1 MVSDTARSLA
11 PHIWIRRLVAAFLA
25 ISYLLLAVG
34 LIQMSVVP
42 TKYLWL
48 FLPLYGL
55 ILAFIGWRLLTSKR
69 NWRHPLFLLALCAAI
84 LFTITNA
91 AGYMVLRSTNGLLGS
106 VQPAQTSY
114 VDYVLVAKKGSSI
127 QVGAANTVGV
137 VTNDPTY
144 QANTKALTN
153 ETPAKQQTA
162 ATLTDAVESLR
173 TGSTE
178 LISIRKASLSLIE
191 DNYADFYKDV
201 VVLATY
207 QVKGDTSDQPTAD
220 VAKPFVLY
228 VSGIDT
234 YGDISTVSRSDVNM
248 LVVINPQ
255 TRQILLVNTPRD
267 YYVQLHGTTGTKDK
281 LTHAGIYGIDMSR
294 KTMQDLYGVPI
305 DYYTRVNF
313 SSLVNIIDT
322 IGPIDVYSDYSFKS
336 YHEGYNTL
344 NSKQALEFARER
356 YSFNEGDR
364 QRGRNQQRV
373 IEAIV
378 AKLNRPE
385 NAIHMNAILATIQG
399 SVETNMSEAS
409 LKKLIRTQLN
419 DMKAWS
425 VESIDVDGT
434 GSMQATYSMGAQPLY
449 VMVPNNI
456 SLGTAQQRIR
466 DILIAH

>member
-1 MVSDTARSLA
+1 MVSDTARLLA
-11 PHIWIRRLVAAFLA
+11 LHVWIRRLVAVFLA
-25 ISYLLLAVG
+25 VSYLLLIIG

-48 FLPLYGL
+48 CLPLYGL
-55 ILAFIGWRLLTSKR
+55 ILAFIGWRLLTSTHNR
-69 NWRHPLFLLALCAAI
+69 RHPLFLLTLCAAV
-84 LFTITNA
+84 LFTITNT
-91 AGYMVLRSTNGLLGS
+91 AGYMVFRSTNGLLGS
-106 VQPAQTSY
+106 VQSVQTPY
-114 VDYVLVAKKGSSI
+114 IDYVLVAKKGSSV
-127 QVGAANTVGV
+127 QVSSARTVGV

-144 QANTKALTN
+144 QANAKALTN
-153 ETPAKQQTA
+153 ETPGQQQPQE
-162 ATLTDAVESLR
+162 TLTDAVESLR

-191 DNYADFYKDV
+191 DNYADFYKDI

-234 YGDISTVSRSDVNM
+234 YGDVSTVSRSDVNM

-281 LTHAGIYGIDMSR
+281 LTHAGIYGVDMSR

-313 SSLVNIIDT
+313 SSLVKIIDT

-373 IEAIV
+373 IEAII
-378 AKLNRPE
+378 AKLSEPSN
-385 NAIHMNAILATIQG
+385 IVHYTSLLGTLQG
-399 SVETNMSEAS
+399 SVQTNISKAS
-409 LKKLIRTQLN
+409 LTTLANKQLD
-419 DMKAWS
+419 DMKRWQ
-425 VESIDVDGT
+425 VTSIDVDGT
-434 GSMQATYSMGAQPLY
+434 GATSPTYSMGSMPLY
-449 VMVPNNI
+449 VMIPN
-456 SLGTAQQRIR
+456 QQTV
-466 DILIAH
+466 DAAKQQIADTLKP

>member
-1 MVSDTARSLA
+1 M
-11 PHIWIRRLVAAFLA
+11 
-25 ISYLLLAVG
+25 
-34 LIQMSVVP
+34 
-42 TKYLWL
+42 
-48 FLPLYGL
+48 
-55 ILAFIGWRLLTSKR
+55 
-69 NWRHPLFLLALCAAI
+69 
-84 LFTITNA
+84 
-91 AGYMVLRSTNGLLGS
+91 LRSTNGLLGS
-106 VQPAQTSY
+106 VQSVRTSY
-114 VDYVLVAKKGSSI
+114 IDYILVAKKGSSV
-127 QVGAANTVGV
+127 QVSSARTVSV

-144 QANTKALTN
+144 QANAKALTS
-153 ETPAKQQTA
+153 ETPGQQQPQE
-162 ATLTDAVESLR
+162 TLTDAVESLR

-178 LISIRKASLSLIE
+178 LISIRKASISLIE
-191 DNYADFYKDV
+191 DNYAGFYKDI

-234 YGDISTVSRSDVNM
+234 YGDVSTMSRSDVNM

-281 LTHAGIYGIDMSR
+281 LTHAGIYGVDMSR

-313 SSLVNIIDT
+313 SSLVKIIDT
-322 IGPIDVYSDYSFKS
+322 IGPIDVYSEYSFKS
-336 YHEGYNTL
+336 YNEGYNTL

-378 AKLNRPE
+378 AKLNKPE

-409 LKKLIRTQLN
+409 LKQLIRTQL
-419 DMKAWS
+419 DDLKAWS

-449 VMVPNNI
+449 VMEPEQL
-456 SLGTAQQRIR
+456 SLGTAQKRIG
-466 DILIAH
+466 DLLTAK